1 MRVLPPPKNLECSHK
16 KCIIFFTALF
26 MRTPTLP
33 LSAVLVL
40 LLFLTGC
47 GGGKKASEA
56 EVLSKT
62 DALQGL
68 VNLATQDPLK
78 ARPSAMLGIFTTAFL
93 SLQDMTSSDSAV
105 RGIGALVLLIEKEDI
120 AMDEI
125 FALLQELG
133 TALQVDV
140 PDTLNRSDDRAK
152 TLNAYFESLKNVGE
166 RSKKK
171 RDELES
177 LGKSLDQERKT
188 QREVVTG
195 IERQVNTAIRAQD
208 YATAGGLQQRF
219 TQEQTKLAELESRID
234 RLRQTLSLYQKL
246 LEIAEKRVQAIEQNR
261 EILIAGLK
269 VVDLPGV
276 EELDILEQKNRRD
289 LISPFGE
296 L

>member
-1 MRVLPPPKNLECSHK
+1 
-16 KCIIFFTALF
+16 